1 MTEIHLEENVSGQKF
16 HFPPTDGNLVV
27 QSKAISST
35 CQNHKLASLHIPNV
49 CQSMVMMKTN
59 ARTIS
64 GDDHVDDNDKDNDD
78 DFVTFLRG

>member
-1 MTEIHLEENVSGQKF
+1 MLVAKNSI
-16 HFPPTDGNLVV
+16 FPPTDGNLVV

-35 CQNHKLASLHIPNV
+35 CQNHKLFSLHIPNV
-49 CQSMVMMKTN
+49 CQSKVTLKKS

-64 GDDHVDDNDKDNDD
+64 DDDRVDDSDKDKDD